1 MAAYAALL
9 SLAQTTHLNTYQHQ
23 SLFSSEAEEK
33 VRSIHDYVSFLL
45 LFFEDF
51 PQKVNRWEG
60 RIRDA
65 AYQIEDIIEV
75 FICHRIQR
83 HPSRVKL
90 EDQLQNVMEE
100 IGLVAGEVMEERPT
114 YLPASS
120 SSSSRLAST
129 GNDAVI
135 GLDDDITAIKE
146 RLCGQSPNLRV
157 VPIVG
162 MGGIGKTTLAKAVYD
177 DQLIIERFDIRA
189 WVVASQDYS
198 PHRFRKLLLDS
209 MKLLEDQMSAD
220 VIDESDIELKVY
232 KKLKGWRYLIVIDDV
247 WGTNIWDDVRYMFP
261 DDKNG
266 SRIMLT
272 TRQLDVASYPD
283 TAGPLHDM
291 RLMDCSQSWDLLRLK
306 VFTDGY
312 CTPDLEDVGT
322 EIARRCAGLPLA
334 VVLAAGVLS
343 SVIRTKASW
352 EEIAKNVNPV
362 VGWELEEILSFSY
375 TYLPHHLRLCFLFI
389 GGFLEDASIRASR
402 LIRLWVAEGFLKH
415 QNGGSKSLEEEA
427 EECLDDLV
435 KRNLVIVTSR
445 KTNGKIKSCSLHDMV
460 RDLCIRIAREEKF
473 LHVMDGRDLPQGL
486 MNERRISFSRSDID
500 KIWGPTFRTI
510 LCFQMKIF
518 PSWLAMLGSYKLL
531 RILDALHVNL
541 KELPTE
547 LFDLH
552 WLRYLALMGSFS
564 IPSAVSNLVNL
575 QTLVIHLEF
584 GKLRRRYDDGVRR
597 SLPLEIWR
605 LPQLRHLFFHAPYML
620 PHPLEGFYL
629 PLENLQTL
637 LLVKNLVWNEKIL
650 QLIPNVKRLGLTYSS
665 NEDHHLHHLK
675 DLHQLEQLKMIGY
688 RDFSWRGQSPTFPCA
703 LKKLTLVGGGFLWKD
718 MAIVGSLPNL
728 EILKLLGNACDGET
742 WETTDEDF
750 PRLKFLLIDESHL
763 REWITHS
770 NPFPTLRRLVL
781 RSCCYLRE
789 IPEGI
794 GEIPTLELIEVD
806 YCTNSLVES
815 AMKIKEDQESYGNYD
830 LQVLAGHEEIQ
841 LFYKRMALS
850 PSRPATLRNA
860 AVIGLDDDLV
870 AIKEQLC
877 GLSSQL
883 QVVSIVGLVGIGK
896 TTLARTVYYDPLLL
910 EHFEIRAWLT
920 LSLDYSTLRLRKQI
934 LLGLLDSMELL
945 DEHMSGEKIREPE
958 MLNKIH
964 QRLMGRRYLVVMDD
978 VWSTEVWGGISNI
991 FPNDENGSRI
1001 MLTTRLADAG
1011 SYDNSGN
1018 FLHRMQLMDD
1028 YQSWNL
1034 LKQKVFENI
1043 NCPSELEDIGK
1054 EIAQRCAGLPLGVVL
1069 IAGVL
1074 SAVDKTEA
1082 SWNKIS
1088 KKINPNFG
1096 PPLREILSFSY
1107 TQLPRHLKPC
1117 FLCMGEFAKN
1127 KEGIHASKLIE
1138 LWVDKG
1144 FLKHENGCSESLKE
1158 KAEEYLEDLVKR
1170 NLVTVSSRKSNGK
1183 IKYCSLHYMLR
1194 DLCIRKAQDEW
1205 IRRICERPA
1214 ERPAEAAEPTKTSF
1228 FMLLMNLIFYKA
1240 R

>member
-60 RIRDA
+60 RIRDVS
-65 AYQIEDIIEV
+65 YQIEDIIEV

-90 EDQLQNVMEE
+90 EGQLQNVMEE
-100 IGLVAGEVMEERPT
+100 IGLIAGEVMEERPT

-209 MKLLEDQMSAD
+209 MKLLEDQMSTD
-220 VIDESDIELKVY
+220 VIDESDIDSKVC

-291 RLMDCSQSWDLLRLK
+291 RLMNCSQSWDLLRLK

-334 VVLAAGVLS
+334 VVLAAGVLT

-362 VGWELEEILSFSY
+362 VGWELEEILSLSY

-402 LIRLWVAEGFLKH
+402 LFRLWVAEGFLKH
-415 QNGGSKSLEEEA
+415 KNGGSKSLEEEA
-427 EECLDDLV
+427 EECLEDLV

-510 LCFQMKIF
+510 LCFQTKIF

-541 KELPTE
+541 KVLPTV

-552 WLRYLALMGSFS
+552 WLRYLALMGSFR

-575 QTLVIHLEF
+575 QTLIIHLQF

-620 PHPLEGFYL
+620 PHPLEGLNL

-637 LLVKNLVWNEKIL
+637 LLVENLVWNEKIL

-665 NEDHHLHHLK
+665 NQDHHLHHLK
-675 DLHQLEQLKMIGY
+675 DLHQLERLKMIGY

-770 NPFPTLRRLVL
+770 KPFPALRRLVL
-781 RSCCYLRE
+781 RSCRYLRE

-841 LFYKRMALS
+841 SFYKRMALS
-850 PSRPATLRNA
+850 PSRPATLSND
-860 AVIGLDDDLV
+860 AVIGLDNDLV
-870 AIKEQLC
+870 AIKELLC
-877 GLSSQL
+877 RQSSQL
-883 QVVSIVGLVGIGK
+883 QVVSIVGPVGIGK

-920 LSLDYSTLRLRKQI
+920 LSLDYSPLRLRKEI

-945 DEHMSGEKIREPE
+945 DEHMSGEKIGEPE
-958 MLNKIH
+958 MLTKIH

-978 VWSTEVWGGISNI
+978 FWTTEEWGGFSDI

-1043 NCPSELEDIGK
+1043 NCPPELEDIGK

-1088 KKINPNFG
+1088 EKLNPKFG
-1096 PPLREILSFSY
+1096 PSLGEILYFSY
-1107 TQLPRHLKPC
+1107 KQLPHHLRPC
-1117 FLCMGEFAKN
+1117 FLRMGEFAKN
-1127 KEGIHASKLIE
+1127 KEGIHASKLIQ

-1144 FLKHENGCSESLKE
+1144 FLKHENGCIESLKE

-1170 NLVTVSSRKSNGK
+1170 NLVTVSSRKNNGK
-1183 IKYCSLHYMLR
+1183 IKYCSVHDMVR
-1194 DLCIRKAQDEW
+1194 DLCEASVFAHQQGSMSE
-1205 IRRICERPA
+1205 RR
-1214 ERPAEAAEPTKTSF
+1214 AEPTKTGF
-1228 FMLLMNLIFYKA
+1228 FMLLMNLIFCKA